1 MPKTGNLFGR
11 PPYGLPVEDPA
22 RRARPMFCVF
32 AVGISALSATAAT
45 ADTWCDIPYAPENIY
60 GPEESE
66 FRQEIVAE
74 FEAYMVEARLYIN
87 CLEAERQRMFEEV
100 RVQVNIYG
108 QFLER
113 VKREKQ

>member
-1 MPKTGNLFGR
+1 MRNIANLFGR
-11 PPYGLPVEDPA
+11 PPYGTPFEDPA
-22 RRARPMFCVF
+22 RRARPLLCVF
-32 AVGISALSATAAT
+32 VVGIAALSVTSAA

-60 GPEESE
+60 GPEERE

-74 FEAYMVEARLYIN
+74 FEAYMVEAREYIN

-113 VKREKQ
+113 VKREAN

>member
-1 MPKTGNLFGR
+1 MTSL
-11 PPYGLPVEDPA
+11 
-22 RRARPMFCVF
+22 
-32 AVGISALSATAAT
+32 TAALAIMMT
-45 ADTWCDIPYAPENIY
+45 SGPAAANTWCDIPYSPENIY

-66 FRQEIVAE
+66 FRQEIIDE
-74 FEAYMVEARLYIN
+74 FETYMIDARLYIN

-113 VKREKQ
+113 VKREKP